1 LILDDKSIIQ
11 CQSIIKR
18 LAQTYQS
25 VVFTPHITLSGTPDW
40 AEEEI
45 KTTIDEIVLDITP
58 LELQTGS
65 VRCSSNPYQKLTQ
78 GIRTTDQLGSLH
90 QKVDTIFDGDYAKKT
105 YPHISYLYSR
115 LDCSNVS
122 KSIESIEKEAPQ
134 NVLANQLALV
144 RCKGTPEQ
152 WRMLNR
158 WKLGN

>member
-1 LILDDKSIIQ
+1 MTKI
-11 CQSIIKR
+11 
-18 LAQTYQS
+18 
-25 VVFTPHITLSGTPDW
+25 
-40 AEEEI
+40 EEI
-45 KTTIDEIVLDITP
+45 VPDITS
-58 LELQTGS
+58 LELQTDS
-65 VRCSSNPYQKLTQ
+65 VRCSSNAYQKLTHSIQ
-78 GIRTTDQLGSLH
+78 TTDRLASLH
-90 QKVDTIFDGDYAKKT
+90 QKMNTIFDGDYAKKT